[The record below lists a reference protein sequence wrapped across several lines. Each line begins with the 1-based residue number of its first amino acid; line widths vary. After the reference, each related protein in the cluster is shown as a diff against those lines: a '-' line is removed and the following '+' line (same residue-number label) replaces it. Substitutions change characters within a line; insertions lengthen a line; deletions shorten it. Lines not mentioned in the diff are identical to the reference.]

1 VEECVIASPTNVRRN
16 HQIKVP
22 EVRVISDSG
31 EQLGILATK
40 EALRMANEQGV
51 DLVEV
56 APQAKPPVCKLM
68 DFGKYQYEQR
78 KKNQEAKKKQ
88 VQVQLKEVKLRPKT
102 DDHDLQTKLNHVR
115 RFLSKGDR
123 CKITLFFRGREI
135 VHKEQGKAILDNVL
149 EEIADIARVEQEP
162 KFEGR
167 TMHMIVAPLSP
178 KNK

>member
-1 VEECVIASPTNVRRN
+1 
-16 HQIKVP
+16 
-22 EVRVISDSG
+22 
-31 EQLGILATK
+31 
-40 EALRMANEQGV
+40 MANEQGV

-102 DDHDLQTKLNHVR
+102 DEHDLQTKLNHVR
-115 RFLSKGDR
+115 RFLAKGDR

-149 EEIADIARVEQEP
+149 EEISDVARLEQEP

-167 TMHMIVAPLSP
+167 TMHMIVAPNAAKS
-178 KNK
+178 K

>member
-1 VEECVIASPTNVRRN
+1 M
-16 HQIKVP
+16 
-22 EVRVISDSG
+22 RVISDAG
-31 EQLGILATK
+31 DQLGIMPTK
-40 EALRMANEQGV
+40 EALRLANEQGV

-68 DFGKYQYEQR
+68 DFGKYQYELR

-102 DDHDLQTKLNHVR
+102 DEHDLQTKLSHVR
-115 RFLSKGDR
+115 RFLAKGDR

-149 EEIADIARVEQEP
+149 EQISDVARVEQEP